1 MNNKWKG
8 NIKKI
13 KNKINF
19 FLEGIVRRE
28 IMTIKRFNNYWI
40 GLYILLTIFL
50 IPYGYQTNNYKI
62 FIPIFLFIN
71 LFTYLLIDN
80 KKIKK
85 KKFVYIIL
93 AIGIISINLNI
104 GILEKIK
111 YIFVLMT
118 IMLIKKKIKINS
130 LLSNIIYYSVFL
142 SLFIQILIYRYNSI
156 RRSYS
161 IIDPNFSSIISFF
174 FLVYCDKQGYKIGY
188 LFSIITLFFF
198 KSRAYFLALL
208 LFYLVKIIKHS
219 FKEKFLK
226 LKINNFFVLSFIS
239 IILIY
244 IISFI
249 FLIYVSVENI
259 PGKRNFNDISNKNRF
274 LANVRVIGV
283 LLNDPKGF
291 FWGYGEK
298 LEEKFIGN
306 KPRSL
311 YGIPHNSILK
321 PLLIYGFFA
330 IIIYLLIYGNE
341 VNKRFNYEN
350 YEYIYSYFIFS
361 MFLHSLFEMA
371 YGIAF
376 IYLLSLEKRNFSSGK
391 IDRVLR
397 NIFI

>member
-1 MNNKWKG
+1 
-8 NIKKI
+8 
-13 KNKINF
+13 
-19 FLEGIVRRE
+19 
-28 IMTIKRFNNYWI
+28 
-40 GLYILLTIFL
+40 
-50 IPYGYQTNNYKI
+50 
-62 FIPIFLFIN
+62 
-71 LFTYLLIDN
+71 
-80 KKIKK
+80 
-85 KKFVYIIL
+85 
-93 AIGIISINLNI
+93 
-104 GILEKIK
+104 
-111 YIFVLMT
+111 
-118 IMLIKKKIKINS
+118 
-130 LLSNIIYYSVFL
+130 
-142 SLFIQILIYRYNSI
+142 
-156 RRSYS
+156 
-161 IIDPNFSSIISFF
+161 
-174 FLVYCDKQGYKIGY
+174 
-188 LFSIITLFFF
+188 
-198 KSRAYFLALL
+198 LL

>member
-118 IMLIKKKIKINS
+118 IMLIKKK
-130 LLSNIIYYSVFL
+130 
-142 SLFIQILIYRYNSI
+142 
-156 RRSYS
+156 
-161 IIDPNFSSIISFF
+161 
-174 FLVYCDKQGYKIGY
+174 
-188 LFSIITLFFF
+188 
-198 KSRAYFLALL
+198 
-208 LFYLVKIIKHS
+208 
-219 FKEKFLK
+219 
-226 LKINNFFVLSFIS
+226 
-239 IILIY
+239 
-244 IISFI
+244 
-249 FLIYVSVENI
+249 
-259 PGKRNFNDISNKNRF
+259 
-274 LANVRVIGV
+274 
-283 LLNDPKGF
+283 
-291 FWGYGEK
+291 
-298 LEEKFIGN
+298 
-306 KPRSL
+306 
-311 YGIPHNSILK
+311 
-321 PLLIYGFFA
+321 
-330 IIIYLLIYGNE
+330 
-341 VNKRFNYEN
+341 
-350 YEYIYSYFIFS
+350 
-361 MFLHSLFEMA
+361 
-371 YGIAF
+371 
-376 IYLLSLEKRNFSSGK
+376 
-391 IDRVLR
+391 
-397 NIFI
+397 